1 MLIAYKRDYK
11 PISENL
17 ASGGLHGVSRSNGST
32 WEVLRKF
39 QKDQLRIL
47 AGQNIEAKV

>member
-1 MLIAYKRDYK
+1 MLIAYNGITL
-11 PISENL
+11 ISENL
-17 ASGGLHGVSRSNGST
+17 ASGGLHGVSRSNGPT